1 MQISFL
7 KKMIIALTSGFVA
20 IASLTVAAPASAT
33 TILDA
38 TGKTIKFENVDLND
52 ITGDVGDQILYSN
65 VVEIDG
71 TEVDA
76 RVTIVEVTE
85 QIMDTTVDYFDED
98 DADSYP
104 IESRIGIF
112 PDDFDPENNY
122 TPADGF
128 EGSMTLKVEFFLA
141 GSVEAVTLEN
151 VSFYVKDI
159 DTYQYIDVTIP
170 TSYTFD
176 AETNLEAL
184 YPDDLQEI
192 ADGTVRFAELN
203 GISTLSDDQKHW
215 VKVSFNEISSLEY
228 TVGMKT
234 PGGAGYQV
242 SFVPVEFDNPT
253 EEPGDGEPVVPVT
266 FSKKVFFDGDS
277 AYLKPIWF
285 KRLDKLIASV
295 PTCATNVT
303 AEIISGVKKAK
314 SEVKG
319 SNLAK
324 RRAAIVKKFLTKRGL
339 DTSITLKPNGK
350 GKKAK
355 NNQRFA
361 KIVVSYNNSGCAQ

>member
-7 KKMIIALTSGFVA
+7 KKMTIALTSGFVA
-20 IASLTVAAPASAT
+20 IASLTVATPASAT

-38 TGKTIKFENVDLND
+38 TGKTIKFENVDLED
-52 ITGDVGDQILYSN
+52 INGNVGDQILYSN

-76 RVTIVEVTE
+76 RLTVVAVSE
-85 QIMDTTVDYFDED
+85 QIEDTTIDNYDDE

-104 IESRIGIF
+104 IESRLGIYEG
-112 PDDFDPENNY
+112 FDPEIDY

-128 EGSMTLKVEFFLA
+128 GGYMTLKIEFLIA
-141 GSVEAVTLEN
+141 GSDEAVTLEN

-176 AETNLEAL
+176 AETNLDAL

-192 ADGTVRFAELN
+192 ADGSVRFAELN
-203 GISTLSDDQKHW
+203 GVDTESDDQKHW
-215 VKVSFNEISSLEY
+215 VKVSFNEISILEY
-228 TVGMKT
+228 TLGTKT
-234 PGGAGYQV
+234 PGGSGYFV
-242 SFVPVEFDNPT
+242 SFVPVEFDNPN
-253 EEPGDGEPVVPVT
+253 EQPGNGVPAVPVT

-285 KRLDKLIASV
+285 KKLDKLIASV